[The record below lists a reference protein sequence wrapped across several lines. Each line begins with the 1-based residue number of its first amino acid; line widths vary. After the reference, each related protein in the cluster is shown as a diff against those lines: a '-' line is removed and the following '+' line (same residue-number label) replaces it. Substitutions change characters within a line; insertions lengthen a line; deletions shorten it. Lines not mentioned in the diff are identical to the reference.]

1 MKASGTILIG
11 ALLTLSGLASAQG
24 SPKEQLR
31 KLATEVAQFDH
42 IFPQEKVFIQ
52 FDNTSYYTG
61 ETIWFKAYVVSAS
74 TLQRAESKV
83 LYVDL
88 IAPGGTVLK
97 TQKLPIVAGQADGSF
112 PLLDGS
118 TGQARDLRG
127 VLGYPSGFYEVRAY
141 TAAMLNHTEEAI
153 FSRVLPVFEQ
163 PSEEGAYYT
172 ESPVIKMHET
182 HIEQVRPKEI
192 KLSAINAEFYPEGGH
207 LIMGKPNRVAF
218 RISGE
223 DGLGTDATLSYADAR
238 YPVVHNGMGSFT
250 MTPTEKKGKVT
261 VTKDGKEY
269 SFNLPEAESEGCTM
283 NLSQKE
289 KSIELRLGATQS
301 LAGKTVGITAA
312 CRGAVTHFET
322 ITLTEEPSATTIS
335 TKDFPEGVCRVT
347 VFDTE
352 GGILCSRSFY
362 HRKASAMPQ
371 LTVTSDVDRLQPFGR
386 AELSFTLTDAKGNPF
401 RDRFCLS
408 VRDTRSQGT
417 PNTDD
422 LRTSMLL
429 SSDLRGLIEKPEYYF
444 EADDEEHN
452 AALDLLTMVQGWER
466 YDWQTM
472 AGVKPFEE
480 IHRTEPGITVN
491 GWALNH
497 SGKQPLPGV
506 KVLAAFVPT
515 DKSQTERFECVTD
528 QNGYFGFDL
537 SDFYDLGKL
546 TISVETEKDRL
557 IGTNARIKFERS
569 MLPAARAILPQETI
583 LTGLNS
589 SKSTKGKSTQ
599 KEDEDDFPVII
610 DQDKGYV
617 LDEVEIEGKR
627 KYIDY
632 YRFKAYDVPADVEVQ
647 LDKAEFTTDLT
658 GFLIDKGYQAIFD
671 PDDSTFFIDGHQVF
685 WYVHNSKRFLN
696 QGVYEFPQNIDT
708 KDIKSVLVFDKV
720 MTKLNAINLSPLYT
734 EYMQHTASTIYDNYD
749 NGLDTSM
756 YKNVLLVDV
765 LIKEDYEISYR
776 SELLNIDKRLT
787 NVAGYSSP
795 YQFYSPTYPNGPIPG
810 DVDYRRTLYW
820 NPNVITDADG
830 HAKVEFYGNSNTVHF
845 NVTGAGM
852 TAAGVPYTLDTDF

>member
-1 MKASGTILIG
+1 MKGKRTLLLSVTLALI
-11 ALLTLSGLASAQG
+11 SLASAQE
-24 SPKEQLR
+24 SDKSMLK

-42 IFPQEKVFIQ
+42 IFPQEKVYIQ

-74 TLQRAESKV
+74 TLHRSESKV

-88 IAPGGTVLK
+88 IAPGGTILK

-127 VLGYPSGFYEVRAY
+127 VLAYPSGFYEVRAY
-141 TAAMLNHTEEAI
+141 TSAMLNHTEEAI

-163 PSEEGAYYT
+163 PSEEGSYYT
-172 ESPVIKMHET
+172 ESPVIKMVDT
-182 HIEQVRPKEI
+182 YVEQVRPKEI
-192 KLSAINAEFYPEGGH
+192 KLSSVNADFYPEGGH
-207 LIMGKPNRVAF
+207 LIIGKPNRIAF
-218 RISGE
+218 RISGNN
-223 DGLGTDATLSYADAR
+223 GLGTDATLQYADATF
-238 YPVVHNGMGSFT
+238 PTIHNGMGVFT
-250 MTPTEKKGKVT
+250 ITPEEKKNKVT
-261 VTKDGKEY
+261 VIKDGKEH
-269 SFNLPEAESEGCTM
+269 SFSLPEAEEEGCTM
-283 NLSQKE
+283 SLTQKE
-289 KSIELRLGATQS
+289 KSIEVSLSATEK
-301 LAGKTVGITAA
+301 LAGKTIGITTA

-322 ITLTEEPSATTIS
+322 AVLSETGTKASIS
-335 TKDFPEGVCRVT
+335 TKDFPEGVCRIT

-352 GGILCSRSFY
+352 GAIICSRSFY
-362 HRKASAMPQ
+362 HRRASESPH
-371 LTVTSDVDRLQPFGR
+371 LTVTSDVERLQPFGH
-386 AELSFTLTDAKGNPF
+386 AELSFTLTDEKGKPF

-422 LRTSMLL
+422 LRTNMLL
-429 SSDLRGLIEKPEYYF
+429 SSDLKGLIEGPDYYF
-444 EADDEEHN
+444 EANDEEHN
-452 AALDLLTMVQGWER
+452 TALDLLTMVQGWER

-497 SGKQPLPGV
+497 SGKEPLPGV
-506 KVLAAFVPT
+506 KVLAAFVPS
-515 DKSQTERFECVTD
+515 DKTQTERFECVTD
-528 QNGYFGFDL
+528 KNGYFGFNL

-569 MLPAARAILPQETI
+569 MLPEARAILPQETV
-583 LTGLNS
+583 LTGINS
-589 SKSTKGKSTQ
+589 NTSKKGKTEV
-599 KEDEDDFPVII
+599 KEEDDFPVII
-610 DQDKGYV
+610 DDGKGYV

-632 YRFKAYDVPADVEVQ
+632 YRFKAFDVPSDVEVQ
-647 LDKAEFTTDLT
+647 LDKAEYTTDVM
-658 GFLIDKGYQAIFD
+658 GYLIDKGYQAIFD
-671 PDDSTFFIDGHQVF
+671 PDDSTFYIDGHQVF

-696 QGVYEFPQNIDT
+696 QGVYEFPQDIDT
-708 KDIKSVLVFDKV
+708 KDIKSILVFDKV
-720 MTKLNAINLSPLYT
+720 MTKLSAISLSPLYT
-734 EYMQHTASTIYDNYD
+734 EYMQHTASTIYDGYD

-756 YKNVLLVDV
+756 YKNVLMVDILVKD
-765 LIKEDYEISYR
+765 DYEISLR
-776 SELLNIDKRLT
+776 RELFNLDKRLT
-787 NVAGYSSP
+787 RVAGYSSP
-795 YQFYSPTYPNGPIPG
+795 YQFYSPTYPDGPIPG

-820 NPNVITDADG
+820 NPNVVTDADG

-852 TAAGVPYTLDTDF
+852 TAGGVPYTIDTDF